1 MSMDTPAQRLA
12 RVGAVVF
19 ERGWLSS
26 NNVLITGGEHCA
38 LVDSGYVSHAEQTLA
53 LVRHALDQRPLDQ
66 LINTHLHSDHC
77 GGNARLQEHYPN
89 LETWIPPGQCAA
101 VAEWDPVAL
110 TYEPTGQRCERFRF
124 QRLLTP
130 GATLRLGDH
139 DWEIHAAPG
148 HDPHAILLYQAEHRI
163 LISADALWQ
172 QGFGVIFPEL
182 EGTDAFDAAEA
193 TLDLIERLAPALI
206 LPGHGPM
213 FTELSASLKT
223 ARQRLAYF
231 QRAPASHLRHALKVL
246 IKFHLLE
253 KQQVRWL
260 DLLQWAMATPY
271 LRRHLFQERPE
282 SVEMEL
288 KTLLGEL
295 EAAGALEL
303 IEDRI
308 LNR

>member
-26 NNVLITGGEHCA
+26 NNVLITGKEHCA

-53 LVRHALDQRPLDQ
+53 LVRHALGQRPLDQ

-77 GGNARLQEHYPN
+77 GGNARLQAQYPD
-89 LETWIPPGQCAA
+89 LETGIPPGQCAA
-101 VAEWDPVAL
+101 VAAWDPVAL
-110 TYEPTGQRCERFRF
+110 SYEPTGQRCERFHF

-130 GATLRLGDH
+130 GASLRLGDH

-148 HDPHAILLYQAEHRI
+148 HDPHAVLLYQAEHRI

-213 FTELSASLKT
+213 FTELSASLNT

-231 QRAPASHLRHALKVL
+231 QRAPASHLRHAIKVL

-253 KQQVRWL
+253 KQQVRWQ
-260 DLLQWAMATPY
+260 DLLQWAIATPY

-282 SVEMEL
+282 SVEVEL

-295 EAAGALEL
+295 ESAGALEI

>member
-1 MSMDTPAQRLA
+1 MDTPAQRLA
-12 RVGAVVF
+12 RVGAMMF

-26 NNVLITGGEHCA
+26 NNVLITGKDHCA

-53 LVRHALDQRPLDQ
+53 LVQHALGHRPLDL

-77 GGNARLQEHYPN
+77 GGNALLQRQYPR
-89 LETWIPPGQCAA
+89 LETRIPPGQCDA
-101 VAEWDPVAL
+101 VAAWDPVVL
-110 TYEPTGQRCERFRF
+110 SYEPTGQRCERFRF
-124 QRLLTP
+124 ECLLAP
-130 GATLRLGDH
+130 GTTLRLGAH

-182 EGTDAFDAAEA
+182 EGTDAFDATDA

-213 FTELSASLKT
+213 FTNLAASLST
-223 ARQRLAYF
+223 ARQRLAHF

-246 IKFHLLE
+246 VKFHLLE
-253 KQQVRWL
+253 KQRVRWPE
-260 DLLQWAMATPY
+260 LLQWSIATPY
-271 LRRHLFQERPE
+271 LCRHLLQERPE
-282 SVEMEL
+282 NV
-288 KTLLGEL
+288 EL
-295 EAAGALEL
+295 ELRMLLDELASSGALEI
-303 IEDRI
+303 IEDQI
-308 LNR
+308 FNR